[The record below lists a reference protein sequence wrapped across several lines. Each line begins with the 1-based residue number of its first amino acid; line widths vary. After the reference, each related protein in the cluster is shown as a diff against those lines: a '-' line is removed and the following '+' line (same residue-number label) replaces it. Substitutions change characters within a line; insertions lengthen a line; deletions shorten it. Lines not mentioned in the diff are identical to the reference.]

1 MALVIRYANKSG
13 EVIERFL
20 GIVHV
25 NDISALSLQKA
36 INDLI
41 LVHSLSLSKL
51 HGQDYDSAVIDLQLH
66 ELNKR
71 FDVVTSDVLLGM
83 ACLNPVDSF
92 ANFDKDRIMKLTN
105 YYPSEFD
112 DNKLRDL
119 SFQLDNF
126 LVYARMCDNKFVNL
140 KGIKDLAIVMAKTK
154 LD

>member
-1 MALVIRYANKSG
+1 MSLLDLAKTRLQTMRESELESLMIKVYSFCGK
-13 EVIERFL
+13 
-20 GIVHV
+20 H
-25 NDISALSLQKA
+25 DIMIPKMDE
-36 INDLI
+36 NYPR
-41 LVHSLSLSKL
+41 SKL
-51 HGQDYDSAVIDLQLH
+51 IDLQLH